1 MKAPLHLLKIH
12 IKKKKMHLLFVST
25 VFNHLH
31 PETHLMPS
39 FILGGL
45 MRDKDSALYCA
56 LGSKFP
62 TWQFAALSFGCV
74 ATIGRCGLIGVPCA
88 AA

>member
-1 MKAPLHLLKIH
+1 
-12 IKKKKMHLLFVST
+12 MHWLFVTT
-25 VFNHLH
+25 VSKHLRLQTPSENDIH
-31 PETHLMPS
+31 AMPS

-45 MRDKDSALYCA
+45 MRDKDSALYRA
-56 LGSKFP
+56 MGSKFL
-62 TWQFAALSFGCV
+62 TWQFAALSFGCA